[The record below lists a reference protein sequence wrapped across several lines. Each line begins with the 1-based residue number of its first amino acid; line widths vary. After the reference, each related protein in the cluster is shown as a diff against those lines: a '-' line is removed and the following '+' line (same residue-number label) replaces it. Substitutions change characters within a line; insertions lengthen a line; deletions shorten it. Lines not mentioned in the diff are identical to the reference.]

1 MISAKLAKYES
12 AIEDIKS
19 SEPKEFEA
27 LLRKM
32 SNTLHENHYWI
43 LDVKRRLIDIYGN
56 KEGFELYKLP
66 KVNSNL
72 LILKSKCTYICIL
85 QELLQRKSEYCEH
98 LLKVGKI
105 LCPGPSEMRGYLLWE
120 YVGVSLRLAQ
130 WHWIRMKINTPAYLE
145 SLLQIKS
152 DLLEVVSILGP
163 IRKDSDEGQMGL
175 KAKDEL
181 KTLNKLIEELSAQTY
196 KTGTLQIST
205 SKTGDQQKA
214 KSRTLNL
221 HRTSMAG
228 LTSLTT
234 KISSLEGSN
243 NSTSTST
250 SRRSIC
256 I

>member
-1 MISAKLAKYES
+1 
-12 AIEDIKS
+12 
-19 SEPKEFEA
+19 
-27 LLRKM
+27 M

-66 KVNSNL
+66 K
-72 LILKSKCTYICIL
+72 
-85 QELLQRKSEYCEH
+85 ELLQKKSEYCEH
-98 LLKVGKI
+98 LLRIGKI

-130 WHWIRMKINTPAYLE
+130 WHWIRMKINTPAYLD
-145 SLLQIKS
+145 SLLKIKS
-152 DLLEVVSILGP
+152 DLHEVIAILGP

-181 KTLNKLIEELSAQTY
+181 KTLNRLIEELSAQTY
-196 KTGTLQIST
+196 RSKTNTLQISSNNGKGSEPQKT
-205 SKTGDQQKA
+205 SMA

-228 LTSLTT
+228 LTSIT
-234 KISSLEGSN
+234 KITSNVENSNSS
-243 NSTSTST
+243 STNTST